1 MTAASAAPRLMR
13 TQLLRMRPAMVTA
26 AQLAPATAVLVGLFL
41 VPLAV
46 LVGVSFF
53 KYVPGR
59 LYEKTFTWENY
70 VRAFSDAF
78 YRDALFTT
86 LKLSAW
92 TVGLTVAIA
101 YPLALYL
108 LSARPAVRAL
118 VLAIVI
124 TPLFTSVVVR
134 AYGWTIM
141 LGDTGPLNSALSAL
155 GLPQIDLS
163 RNFAA
168 VVIGMVHIELPFM
181 LLPVL
186 AALRRVPAD
195 VVEASRSLGAG
206 PIRTI
211 VSIHLPISAP
221 GVAAGCALVFGMTVS
236 AFIEPSI
243 LGGPQI
249 FLLAGVA
256 YGEVTSKLDW
266 PQGAALGY
274 ELLLVAL
281 VVATVIVRLGRPKWQ
296 ERG

>member
-1 MTAASAAPRLMR
+1 VTANVEVPGVHRRWLRL
-13 TQLLRMRPAMVTA
+13 RPALLTIA
-26 AQLAPATAVLVGLFL
+26 GLAPATAVLAGLF
-41 VPLAV
+41 VAPLAV
-46 LVGVSFF
+46 LAGLSFF

-70 VRAFSDAF
+70 RHAFTDSF
-78 YRDALFTT
+78 YREALYTT
-86 LKLSAW
+86 VQLSAW
-92 TVGLTVAIA
+92 TVGLTLAIA

-108 LSARPAVRAL
+108 LSCRPGVRAI
-118 VLAIVI
+118 VLAIVL

-134 AYGWTIM
+134 AYGWTIL
-141 LGDTGPLNSALSAL
+141 LGDNGPLSKTLGAA
-155 GLPQIDLS
+155 GLPTPDLS

-181 LLPVL
+181 LLPIL
-186 AALRRVPAD
+186 AALRRVPKD
-195 VVEASRSLGAG
+195 VVEASRGLGAG
-206 PIRTI
+206 PLRT
-211 VSIHLPISAP
+211 VLSIHLPISAP
-221 GVAAGCALVFGMTVS
+221 GIAAGCALVFGMSVS

-281 VVATVIVRLGRPKWQ
+281 VVATIILRLGRPKWE
-296 ERG
+296 ERS